1 MRSGLLLA
9 GAEKSLKGETTTG
22 ENGILTAEEV
32 LNLNLENTD
41 LVVMSACQTGLGEIK
56 NGEGVYGLQRAFQI
70 AGAKSVLMS
79 LWTIS
84 DQATQQFMTLFYQ
97 NLLTKNQSK
106 RLAFKNA
113 QKQLRESYEEPY
125 YWGAFVMIGE

>member
-1 MRSGLLLA
+1 LRSGLLLA